1 MSKINQQE
9 RKDFEK
15 FTKFLIYKS
24 IQVIVQSRLGEKI
37 KTSSKPFSTGADW
50 VNKNLSLYHNYGIL
64 LLPSEIYTI

>member
-1 MSKINQQE
+1 MSKANVQE

-37 KTSSKPFSTGADW
+37 KTTSKPFSSGADW
-50 VNKNLSLYHNYGIL
+50 VRLSSTSPGKMFFA
-64 LLPSEIYTI
+64 